1 MSCQVFF
8 FFWTLGFFTHTHV
21 SSSTPA
27 PGRSL
32 GPKGYVTS
40 LLSGPSKTF
49 HLPALGR
56 AYSDFGRWLLMKILP
71 VSPLLTNENI
81 EPPTQAPPWPEA
93 ETMFHPFHL
102 LPSRGFC
109 PPAHFTQPSC
119 VFVPLCVCPARLP
132 SAWRFYREI
141 VLTVNTCPSVFWCRT
156 CNWGDV
162 FDHRPHPHCVVLW
175 PAGWRPFW
183 FKGSPAKLGKPEAVL
198 LPGRMC
204 RPLVPPPKT
213 WKCGRGATSYIPI

>member
-1 MSCQVFF
+1 MQKKKKGRPGFSPMLHISWVARSFF
-8 FFWTLGFFTHTHV
+8 FLNSRVFHTYPRV
-21 SSSTPA
+21 LLCPCPRALTQ
-27 PGRSL
+27 

-102 LPSRGFC
+102 LPRVGSVLPLTSHNHPVSSCLCASARPVC
-109 PPAHFTQPSC
+109 PPPG
-119 VFVPLCVCPARLP
+119 VFIEKLC
-132 SAWRFYREI
+132 
-141 VLTVNTCPSVFWCRT
+141 
-156 CNWGDV
+156 
-162 FDHRPHPHCVVLW
+162 
-175 PAGWRPFW
+175 
-183 FKGSPAKLGKPEAVL
+183 
-198 LPGRMC
+198 
-204 RPLVPPPKT
+204 
-213 WKCGRGATSYIPI
+213 

>member
-1 MSCQVFF
+1 MFLTKNKTIWRKAKNCHYLYQVIVATWYIQKDAVSFCSLYPCSLTNTPSSWGSVCKKKKKAVPDSRQCFTSHELPGLF

-21 SSSTPA
+21 SSSAPA

-56 AYSDFGRWLLMKILP
+56 AYSDFGHWLLMKILP

-102 LPSRGFC
+102 LPRVGSVLPLTSHNHPVSSCLCASARPVC
-109 PPAHFTQPSC
+109 PPPG
-119 VFVPLCVCPARLP
+119 VFIEKLC
-132 SAWRFYREI
+132 
-141 VLTVNTCPSVFWCRT
+141 
-156 CNWGDV
+156 
-162 FDHRPHPHCVVLW
+162 
-175 PAGWRPFW
+175 
-183 FKGSPAKLGKPEAVL
+183 
-198 LPGRMC
+198 
-204 RPLVPPPKT
+204 
-213 WKCGRGATSYIPI
+213 